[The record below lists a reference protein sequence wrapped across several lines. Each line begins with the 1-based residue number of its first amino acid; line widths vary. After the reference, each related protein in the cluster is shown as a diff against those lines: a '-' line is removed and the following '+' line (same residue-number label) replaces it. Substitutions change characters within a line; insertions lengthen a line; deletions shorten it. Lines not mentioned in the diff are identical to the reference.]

1 MGKEHCG
8 EESNY
13 CDEDCEEEGEST
25 LTLDCRKRH
34 DAGVDGE
41 FHVLVRIVLYVEFVD
56 VDYIF
61 DVKFA
66 DENCK
71 YYTYVL
77 AGEGYEGVGDGTQ
90 LILQLVS

>member
-1 MGKEHCG
+1 MNGRERHEAG
-8 EESNY
+8 I
-13 CDEDCEEEGEST
+13 
-25 LTLDCRKRH
+25 KR
-34 DAGVDGE
+34 D

-77 AGEGYEGVGDGTQ
+77 VGEGYEDVGDRTQ
-90 LILQLVS
+90 LILQLVI

>member
-1 MGKEHCG
+1 MNGRERHEAG
-8 EESNY
+8 I
-13 CDEDCEEEGEST
+13 
-25 LTLDCRKRH
+25 KR
-34 DAGVDGE
+34 D

-66 DENCK
+66 VRNCK

-77 AGEGYEGVGDGTQ
+77 VGDGYEGVGDRTQ